1 MMCKVLIFFAVLA
14 GIAPA
19 PVFAQILTGSRDG
32 TTNVMSDRIGVPG
45 GTTDPLSQYQT
56 QRALNN
62 LPGPDARVIASLG
75 PSRPANSAELT
86 AGATVN
92 DKAGKAMAKVDQVDA
107 DGVVISTATGKVRI
121 PTEAFGHNRAGLLLD
136 MTKAQFDEIV
146 AKANAAS

>member
-1 MMCKVLIFFAVLA
+1 MRRLLAFSAILA

-19 PVFAQILTGSRDG
+19 PAIAQILTGSRDG
-32 TTNVMSDRIGVPG
+32 TTNVTSDRIGMPG
-45 GTTDPLSQYQT
+45 GTTDALSQYQT

-62 LPGPDARVIASLG
+62 LPGQDARVIASLG
-75 PSRPANSAELT
+75 QSRPAKSAELT
-86 AGATVN
+86 AGAIVN
-92 DKAGKAMAKVDQVDA
+92 DKAGKAMAKIDQVDA
-107 DGVVISTATGKVRI
+107 DGVVVSTATGKVRI